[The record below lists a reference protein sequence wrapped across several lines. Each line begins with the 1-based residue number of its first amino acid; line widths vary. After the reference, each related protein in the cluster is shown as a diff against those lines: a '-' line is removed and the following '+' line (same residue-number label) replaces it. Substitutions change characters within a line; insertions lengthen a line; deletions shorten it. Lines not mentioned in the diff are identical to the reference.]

1 MPDLSGSLGNVGS
14 RAKHTTRLCHERPRP
29 EAPMPGIKSVDDSE
43 KDDSLGDNA
52 EQDAGSTGGTPT
64 TQVDNDEGMLDE
76 VLENNDLET
85 EHSRYLDVDGKKVH
99 KALAA
104 RIFTGPH
111 SHTGWKDRVLR

>member
-1 MPDLSGSLGNVGS
+1 
-14 RAKHTTRLCHERPRP
+14 
-29 EAPMPGIKSVDDSE
+29 MPGIKSVDDSE

-85 EHSRYLDVDGKKVH
+85 EDSLYLDVDGKKVSS
-99 KALAA
+99 LE
-104 RIFTGPH
+104 I
-111 SHTGWKDRVLR
+111 VLYLGHP

>member
-1 MPDLSGSLGNVGS
+1 MPDPSGSLGNVGS

-29 EAPMPGIKSVDDSE
+29 EAPMPCIKSVDDSE
-43 KDDSLGDNA
+43 KDHSLGDNA
-52 EQDAGSTGGTPT
+52 EQDAVSTRGTPT

-99 KALAA
+99 KASAA
-104 RIFTGPH
+104 HIFTGLIPTPVGR
-111 SHTGWKDRVLR
+111 TGYFA